1 MKMKMER
8 YIDKVWF
15 WTDSQIVLHW
25 IKLHSSTLNFFVAKR
40 VSEIQ
45 TKSTGI
51 VWRHVPSQ
59 QNSADIV
66 PRGASAQELA
76 TTIWYTGPEYL

>member
-1 MKMKMER
+1 MKMER
-8 YIDKVWF
+8 YIDKVCF

-25 IKLHSSTLNFFVAKR
+25 IKLHTSTLNFFVAKR